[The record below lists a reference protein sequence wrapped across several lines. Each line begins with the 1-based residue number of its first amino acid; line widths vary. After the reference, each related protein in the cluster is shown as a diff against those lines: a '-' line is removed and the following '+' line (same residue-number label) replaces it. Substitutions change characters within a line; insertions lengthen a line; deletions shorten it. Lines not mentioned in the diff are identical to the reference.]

1 MLFPPPPP
9 APATGSQVRGAG
21 APPPQSRFLFPSPPQ
36 HRHSSGTSEHVP
48 EVSLGAPAG
57 LCLPSSLLGACSTA
71 SKGDPPGKACFLASC
86 QLPMKD
92 PLGSGTSP
100 ANAPPPAAG
109 TQEHLP
115 SLLHPQSLLQWEP
128 SSQGAGQSVGTLSLS
143 RGVSSRMGGQGG
155 VSVFPCYPHPC
166 LSPDLPD
173 CALTIPLSSWVTPC
187 RASAF
192 RPTEA
197 RG

>member
-1 MLFPPPPP
+1 MLHLRR
-9 APATGSQVRGAG
+9 AGS
-21 APPPQSRFLFPSPPQ
+21 SSPHHP
-36 HRHSSGTSEHVP
+36 SGTSVP

-100 ANAPPPAAG
+100 ATPPPPAAG
-109 TQEHLP
+109 TREHLP
-115 SLLHPQSLLQWEP
+115 SLLHPQSLLQWQP

-143 RGVSSRMGGQGG
+143 RDGSSRMGGQGG

-187 RASAF
+187 
-192 RPTEA
+192 
-197 RG
+197 